1 MSESFRKALSFHIQ
15 NTTLRPPR
23 HRPSAWDALGTL
35 LVMALALGL
44 IVAIGMR

>member
-1 MSESFRKALSFHIQ
+1 MNETFRNALRYHIQ

-23 HRPSAWDALGTL
+23 HRPSAWDALATM
-35 LVMALALGL
+35 LVMVAVLGL